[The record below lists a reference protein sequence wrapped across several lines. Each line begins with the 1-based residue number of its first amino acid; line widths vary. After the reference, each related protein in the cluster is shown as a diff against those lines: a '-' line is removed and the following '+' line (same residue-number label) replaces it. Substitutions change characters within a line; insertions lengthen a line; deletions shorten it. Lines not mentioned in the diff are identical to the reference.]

1 MAKPAAPVLS
11 SVTVNTDTRAVLIWT
26 RPANY
31 NRIEIE
37 RAPALAGPWT
47 LVASIR
53 QAGIT
58 TATDQTIV
66 KDSVYFY
73 RVRGVNIFLP
83 PDDQASDWSNI
94 VGPRYTTPG
103 PAVIGEPKW
112 TATGN
117 ISIPFTPPA
126 AAVSMDVLDNGTVV
140 ATSVPVTSPYTYV
153 GPSQAAGHSLSLRT
167 KNPTGQTLYGPQGVG
182 AVAPPLMPFDMVPI
196 TGYVADDAP
205 VRFSWR
211 HNSSDTSPQIAA
223 EVQYRLSSSPT
234 WITVSVGQN
243 EFVDVDLPVGGYVW
257 RVRTRG
263 LHATFS
269 SWSLIRSFD
278 VITRP
283 TVNLVTPSGPV
294 WTLPALP
301 VEWVLT
307 QAQGLPQHEW
317 AVELHDAAGV
327 PIEFRGDRTG
337 ETVCQLANRFAD
349 GTSWALRVR
358 AATGGVWSPWV
369 EIAFTV
375 DYVEPALPVLT
386 AVWNDDDGCMEIAVS
401 AGTGAGLP
409 ATDHMDVERSDD
421 GGATWLPIISGS
433 HGGSVIDRESPSGS
447 IEVLYRATAFSDIGA
462 AAVTIV
468 GVVPGSQAVWLAGGP
483 SFTVVARL
491 PFSPEIEIEAGRERD
506 ALVTDDSELPT
517 PFAGEWLSRTVDAS
531 GAVLDRAPDNA
542 TVAKLVALAQAPEPL
557 HFYRDPDGRCIY
569 GILSAVRMPRKAGG
583 LWQYG
588 WKLEETK
595 RG

>member
-140 ATSVPVTSPYTYV
+140 ATSVPVTSPYVYV

-196 TGYVADDAP
+196 AGYVADDAP

-223 EVQYRLSSSPT
+223 EVQYRLSSSAT
-234 WITVSVGQN
+234 WITVSVGQT

-301 VEWVLT
+301 VEWILT

-337 ETVCQLANRFAD
+337 ETVCELTNRFAD
-349 GTSWALRVR
+349 GTSWVLRVR
-358 AATGGVWSPWV
+358 AATGGIWSPWV
-369 EIAFTV
+369 ELAFSV
-375 DYVEPALPVLT
+375 DYVEPAPPVLS
-386 AVWNDDDGCMEIAVS
+386 AEWDDAEGCMTVTIA
-401 AGTGAGLP
+401 AGTIPATP
-409 ATDHMDVERSDD
+409 ATDHIDVDRSIDD
-421 GGATWLPIISGS
+421 GQTWAPLLDGS
-433 HGGSVIDRESPSGS
+433 HGAVFIDRESPSGNRP
-447 IEVLYRATAFSDIGA
+447 VLYRATAYTDIGA
-462 AAVTIV
+462 ASET
-468 GVVPGSQAVWLAGGP
+468 VVPIIPGSEVLWLSGGP
-483 SFTVVARL
+483 AFDHVARL
-491 PFSPEIEIEAGRERD
+491 PYDPELDLEDGRQRTVHRFSGRE
-506 ALVTDDSELPT
+506 LGVV
-517 PFAGEWLSRTVDAS
+517 FAGEHVTREIRVTGTVFD
-531 GAVLDRAPDNA
+531 DDPDVA
-542 TVAKLVALAQAPEPL
+542 TRNELRALAIDPHPV
-557 HFYRDPDGRCIY
+557 HMYRDPTGELAY
-569 GILSAVRMPRKAGG
+569 GALSPVS
-583 LWQYG
+583 
-588 WKLEETK
+588 TK
-595 RG
+595 RESDGEWSFGFSLERTTR